1 MAHAI
6 PSLQNLCMPMA
17 ITSTI
22 LAYNKCSDI
31 FSRAWKDPNTT
42 EEERECMREF
52 IRVWSHT
59 NRAGGGAAIAT
70 LKWRYFQ
77 EYLPAQVAEEFEE
90 LRATLASK
98 EDPQAYAQKAI
109 DWCVDGDYLL

>member
-1 MAHAI
+1 
-6 PSLQNLCMPMA
+6 MPMA

-42 EEERECMREF
+42 EEERECMKEF

-59 NRAGGGAAIAT
+59 NRAGGGAAIAA

-77 EYLPAQVAEEFEE
+77 EYLPAQVAEGFEE

-109 DWCVDGDYLL
+109 DWCADGDYLL